1 MVPPNTPAFEGG
13 DLPAKERLAYEQGHD
28 ADVAP
33 IEGVAKNHKPQ
44 TFANETSSEARKP
57 DSSNTSINE
66 PLDDHEKGPIAAEQ
80 EQEALD
86 PNIVDWDGPDDP
98 ANPVNWSA
106 TRKWTNIAVLSAL
119 TLLTPLASSMFAPGV
134 PEVMRTFHSDNENIA
149 TFVVSVYLLGFAF
162 GPLVVAPL
170 SELYGRAIVY
180 HVCNLGFILFT
191 VACALSTSMNMLI
204 GFRFL
209 AGIWGIAPITN
220 GGGTI
225 ADLMKPEQRGG
236 AMAIWAMGPLLG
248 PVIGPVAGG
257 FLAQAEGWRWIFW
270 VIAIAIGV
278 MTIAG
283 FFALEET
290 YPPTLLERKTRK
302 LRKETGNLRLR
313 SKLDQQLPAHELFIR
328 AIVRPTKLLFLSP
341 ICALMSLYMAFV
353 YAILYLLFTTFT
365 FVFEDNYGFSQ
376 GTVGLV
382 YIGCGIGMLL
392 GLAILG
398 KASDP
403 LMQYLARKHNDGK
416 VKPEY
421 RLPMLIYAGTTIPLG
436 LFLYGWTAQ
445 YHIQW
450 AVPLLGTLFV
460 GIGLIAAFMCINTYL
475 VDTFTIYAASA
486 MAANTVLRSL
496 FGATFPLFGL
506 SMYNTLGL
514 GWGNSLLAFIALAMC
529 PIPLLFYWYGAIQ
542 DPDFILLTE
551 PELRA
556 SPMEDIHKDLAL
568 LHFRRLHRVPHAQ
581 NPAPPPFRNYLA
593 RAKGGMAEDV
603 SESMIADVVEAC
615 LGLDNPGRGA
625 EGGGDA
631 CFGPGAGAARFPD
644 GRRIGGDEHL
654 TQEPHTYIPI
664 LSPTSVNQL
673 RSPPP
678 KAAQAAKASCLPAET
693 LRDDLGSELD
703 WANLLHRSRSE
714 DDVLH
719 RDKQAR
725 HFHVLEARDRIRSRL
740 LRSRLENGNGIS
752 WPPAPPPVETLPAA
766 MPALSSLSPLVSSPP
781 SLELREGEERKKVK
795 ARATDH
801 SALLPP
807 PPPPAAAP
815 VPSYSSAP
823 TNTAASTT
831 TTTRRSRK
839 RTDVSETLA
848 GWKDYLV
855 RNNRHLVEWFRNSV
869 TEGREKGVDVFVD

>member
-1 MVPPNTPAFEGG
+1 MAAPSTPAFEGG
-13 DLPAKERLAYEQGHD
+13 DLPEKERLAYEQGHD
-28 ADVAP
+28 TDALP
-33 IEGVAKNHKPQ
+33 NQGVAEDHEAAKSTDK
-44 TFANETSSEARKP
+44 TSPEAKRQ
-57 DSSNTSINE
+57 DSSNASINE
-66 PLDDHEKGPIAAEQ
+66 PLHDPEKGPTTAEQ
-80 EQEALD
+80 EQEDHD

-98 ANPVNWSA
+98 SNPVNWSP

-170 SELYGRAIVY
+170 SELYGRAVVY

-191 VACALSTSMNMLI
+191 VACALSTSMDMLI

-209 AGIWGIAPITN
+209 AGVWGIAPITN

-278 MTIAG
+278 MTVAG

-290 YPPTLLERKTRK
+290 YAPTLLERKTTK
-302 LRKETGNLRLR
+302 LRKETGNLHLR
-313 SKLDQQLPAHELFIR
+313 SKLDQQLPAHELFLR
-328 AIVRPTKLLFLSP
+328 AIVRPTKLLFRSP

-398 KASDP
+398 KTSDP
-403 LMQYLARKHNDGK
+403 LMQSLARKHNDGK

-421 RLPMLIYAGTTIPLG
+421 RLPMLIYAGPTIPAG

-529 PIPLLFYWYGAIQ
+529 PIPLLFYWYGEKLRTHPRFQIQ
-542 DPDFILLTE
+542 L
-551 PELRA
+551 
-556 SPMEDIHKDLAL
+556 
-568 LHFRRLHRVPHAQ
+568 
-581 NPAPPPFRNYLA
+581 
-593 RAKGGMAEDV
+593 
-603 SESMIADVVEAC
+603 
-615 LGLDNPGRGA
+615 
-625 EGGGDA
+625 
-631 CFGPGAGAARFPD
+631 
-644 GRRIGGDEHL
+644 
-654 TQEPHTYIPI
+654 
-664 LSPTSVNQL
+664 
-673 RSPPP
+673 
-678 KAAQAAKASCLPAET
+678 
-693 LRDDLGSELD
+693 
-703 WANLLHRSRSE
+703 
-714 DDVLH
+714 
-719 RDKQAR
+719 
-725 HFHVLEARDRIRSRL
+725 
-740 LRSRLENGNGIS
+740 
-752 WPPAPPPVETLPAA
+752 
-766 MPALSSLSPLVSSPP
+766 
-781 SLELREGEERKKVK
+781 
-795 ARATDH
+795 
-801 SALLPP
+801 
-807 PPPPAAAP
+807 
-815 VPSYSSAP
+815 
-823 TNTAASTT
+823 
-831 TTTRRSRK
+831 
-839 RTDVSETLA
+839 
-848 GWKDYLV
+848 
-855 RNNRHLVEWFRNSV
+855 
-869 TEGREKGVDVFVD
+869 

>member
-1 MVPPNTPAFEGG
+1 MAAPNIAAFEGG
-13 DLPAKERLAYEQGHD
+13 DLPEKERLAYEEGHD
-28 ADVAP
+28 ANVTTNQ
-33 IEGVAKNHKPQ
+33 GVAGNH
-44 TFANETSSEARKP
+44 TAETIANKTSPDARRQ
-57 DSSNTSINE
+57 DSSNASINE
-66 PLDDHEKGPIAAEQ
+66 PLDDPEKGPVAAEN
-80 EQEALD
+80 EQEDLD
-86 PNIVDWDGPDDP
+86 PNIIDWDGPDDP
-98 ANPVNWSA
+98 ANPINWTA

-134 PEVMRTFHSDNENIA
+134 PEVMTTFHSENENIA

-170 SELYGRAIVY
+170 SELYGRSIVY
-180 HVCNLGFILFT
+180 HVCNVGFILFT

-290 YPPTLLERKTRK
+290 YPPTLLERKTKK
-302 LRKETGNLRLR
+302 LRKETGNPRLR

-398 KASDP
+398 KTSDP
-403 LMQYLARKHNDGK
+403 LMQYLARKHNGGK

-421 RLPMLIYAGTTIPLG
+421 RLPMLIYAGPTIPLG

-460 GIGLIAAFMCINTYL
+460 GMGLIAAFMCINTYL

-529 PIPLLFYWYGAIQ
+529 PIPLLFYWYGEKLRTHPRFQIQ
-542 DPDFILLTE
+542 L
-551 PELRA
+551 
-556 SPMEDIHKDLAL
+556 
-568 LHFRRLHRVPHAQ
+568 
-581 NPAPPPFRNYLA
+581 
-593 RAKGGMAEDV
+593 
-603 SESMIADVVEAC
+603 
-615 LGLDNPGRGA
+615 
-625 EGGGDA
+625 
-631 CFGPGAGAARFPD
+631 
-644 GRRIGGDEHL
+644 
-654 TQEPHTYIPI
+654 
-664 LSPTSVNQL
+664 
-673 RSPPP
+673 
-678 KAAQAAKASCLPAET
+678 
-693 LRDDLGSELD
+693 
-703 WANLLHRSRSE
+703 
-714 DDVLH
+714 
-719 RDKQAR
+719 
-725 HFHVLEARDRIRSRL
+725 
-740 LRSRLENGNGIS
+740 
-752 WPPAPPPVETLPAA
+752 
-766 MPALSSLSPLVSSPP
+766 
-781 SLELREGEERKKVK
+781 
-795 ARATDH
+795 
-801 SALLPP
+801 
-807 PPPPAAAP
+807 
-815 VPSYSSAP
+815 
-823 TNTAASTT
+823 
-831 TTTRRSRK
+831 
-839 RTDVSETLA
+839 
-848 GWKDYLV
+848 
-855 RNNRHLVEWFRNSV
+855 
-869 TEGREKGVDVFVD
+869 